1 MAQFSCLLEV
11 SVSEGKISSDKSQS
25 DGERSRKDET
35 GGLSFRLG
43 GRFRAPSSSAL
54 DLPTYAPDEDEE
66 VIDQVAKRFRG
77 GPVLGSLEGQEGQS
91 LDEESSEE
99 PVEFDAGLLLTAL
112 EAEPE
117 PRTFDSSLS
126 SLADEPTQSAV
137 RPAAQTLQEQ
147 PPIEEVEGIEAL
159 PMVDVEPLSAQR
171 SEPQVPARG
180 VVCPTCHAESPE
192 GMRFCVECGGSLVQE
207 KADLNFG
214 AEPLKAHQ
222 QAPPPTDA
230 ARTKSPWPIQLIS
243 INEDGSDGEAILL
256 EYLETTVGREGDSRF
271 PSDAF
276 LSPKHARFHIDE
288 GALYIED
295 LYSLNGT
302 FIKLRDETRLT
313 PGDTILMGR
322 QVLGFERFE
331 QAITPKTKS
340 SDGTRYMGSPS
351 PGGSFKILQIGIGEV
366 VQNVY
371 CLPEAG
377 AVLGREKGDI
387 VFPHDKFMSGRH
399 AQIYAGD
406 DGHCYLV
413 DLNSSNGTWVKI
425 WERLRLENNDYIFMG
440 QQLFRVRY
448 GR

>member
-1 MAQFSCLLEV
+1 MSESKV
-11 SVSEGKISSDKSQS
+11 SSGELKS
-25 DGERSRKDET
+25 DET
-35 GGLSFRLG
+35 KTGKGESGGLSFRLG
-43 GRFRAPSSSAL
+43 GRFRAPSSSEP
-54 DLPTYAPDEDEE
+54 DLPAYAPEDDEQ
-66 VIDQVAKRFRG
+66 VIDQVAKRFRAT
-77 GPVLGSLEGQEGQS
+77 PVLGSMDSGDAVDADVQ
-91 LDEESSEE
+91 EE
-99 PVEFDAGLLLTAL
+99 PALDFDAGLLLTAL

-117 PRTFDSSLS
+117 
-126 SLADEPTQSAV
+126 
-137 RPAAQTLQEQ
+137 RPALKAKVEAPEPQ
-147 PPIEEVEGIEAL
+147 PQPQAPSPVDELDEL
-159 PMVDVEPLSAQR
+159 PMVDVEPFSVEPSQ
-171 SEPQVPARG
+171 PQVQARG

-207 KADLNFG
+207 KAELNFG
-214 AEPLKAHQ
+214 AEPLQAR

-230 ARTKSPWPIQLIS
+230 ARTMSPWAVQLVS
-243 INEDGSDGEAILL
+243 INEDGSDGESIML

-276 LSPKHARFHIDE
+276 LSPHHARFHIDQ
-288 GALYIED
+288 GVLYIED

-302 FIKLRDETRLT
+302 FVKLRDETRLT

-322 QVLGFERFE
+322 QVLRFERFE
-331 QAITPKTKS
+331 QAITPRTKS

-351 PGGSFKILQIGIGEV
+351 PGGNFKILQIGIGEV

-425 WERLRLENNDYIFMG
+425 WEKLRLENNDYIFMG

-448 GR
+448 GA